1 MRSVS
6 LLQLSEIFI
15 ALPEIHTRFL
25 YIFYVVITDGDT
37 LVRLV
42 TYPHDHR
49 LVSNNVVVVG
59 WWQYWSVIWER
70 PIEILLKLFVCK

>member
-1 MRSVS
+1 MRSIS

-15 ALPEIHTRFL
+15 ALPEIHTIFL

-59 WWQYWSVIWER
+59 WWQDWSVVGR
-70 PIEILLKLFVCK
+70 GPLRYC